1 MEEKNVSV
9 KRRAYMGL
17 MKCLMWFSAG
27 LACLLVLFLI
37 GYVLCKGLP
46 NITWELLSTSP
57 SYLADSIGILPDLMN
72 TLYIVIATI
81 LIVVPLG
88 VGAAIYLTEYA
99 SNKRVVN
106 AIEYAAETLS
116 GIPSIIYGLVGM
128 LFLCRFCKM
137 GSTTVR
143 ITRHLPAP
151 SPNAPS
157 R

>member
-9 KRRAYMGL
+9 KRRAYVGL

-27 LACLLVLFLI
+27 LTCLLVLFLI
-37 GYVLCKGLP
+37 GYVLYKGLP

-116 GIPSIIYGLVGM
+116 GIPSIIYGLVGA
-128 LFLCRFCKM
+128 LIYFTLTIKNGIFKEIF
-137 GSTTVR
+137 GDKIFKKLKKVK
-143 ITRHLPAP
+143 H
-151 SPNAPS
+151 
-157 R
+157 